1 MTYSLEYFRRHFRN
15 YLQVHERKKKLTEK
29 PLKPHSFNYKH
40 AFRAYLERWSYG
52 NCCHHN
58 NSQEKDDT
66 LTCSL
71 LLDFQYNHLSVA
83 PGPRSSYILLDAEI
97 KANTSHFE
105 WVMADIVASIIHT
118 EKWIV
123 GQWAQWIWK
132 CENEEVLSW
141 KVEKVAGEMSE
152 EIWGWFPSLTSLWS
166 FSYLYLIHLAKC
178 SPWI

>member
-1 MTYSLEYFRRHFRN
+1 MK
-15 YLQVHERKKKLTEK
+15 ERKTKKKLTEK
-29 PLKPHSFNYKH
+29 PLKPQSCNYKH
-40 AFRAYLERWSYG
+40 AFRAFLGQWSYG

-58 NSQEKDDT
+58 KSQEKDET

-118 EKWIV
+118 EKWIFSK
-123 GQWAQWIWK
+123 WAHWIWK
-132 CENEEVLSW
+132 RVNEEVLSW
-141 KVEKVAGEMSE
+141 RVEKVAGEMSE
-152 EIWGWFPSLTSLWS
+152 EIWGWFSKLNIS
-166 FSYLYLIHLAKC
+166 FWYLYLIHLAKC